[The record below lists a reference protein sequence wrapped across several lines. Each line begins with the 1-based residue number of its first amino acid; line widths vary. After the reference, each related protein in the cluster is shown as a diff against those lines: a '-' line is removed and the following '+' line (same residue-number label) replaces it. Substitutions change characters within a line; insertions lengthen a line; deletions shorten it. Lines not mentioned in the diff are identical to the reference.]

1 MKELEN
7 FLAQS
12 LAKYVVVTSA
22 VHQADELLFAV
33 APEPRLFILD
43 GLAYVAINVEPSYVP
58 ELLDHLSTFLT
69 VGYEFVAGEGY
80 ASLLNQTQV
89 LALLAQEEVPNE
101 S

>member
-12 LAKYVVVTSA
+12 SAKYIVVTSA
-22 VHQADELLFAV
+22 VHQADEPLLAI
-33 APEPRLFILD
+33 APEPRLFVLD
-43 GLAYVAINVEPSYVP
+43 GLAYVAINVESSYVP
-58 ELLDHLSTFLT
+58 ELVEHLSTYLT
-69 VGYEFVAGEGY
+69 VGYEFVAGDSY

-89 LALLAQEEVPNE
+89 LALLAQEEVPDE

>member
-22 VHQADELLFAV
+22 VHQADESLLSI
-33 APEPRLFILD
+33 APEPRLFVLD
-43 GLAYVAINVEPSYVP
+43 GVAYVAINVEPSFVP
-58 ELLDHLSTFLT
+58 ELVEHLSTYLT
-69 VGYEFVAGEGY
+69 VGYEFVAGGGH

-89 LALLAQEEVPNE
+89 LALLAQEEVPDE